1 MTKNDVYN
9 DKKYEGL
16 VPQHITKRLKNKHHS
31 KSKTPRSIQKK
42 QNLKLVNNSNKNNE
56 IKRANTSVEI
66 YPPSCVPY
74 EIFDKTPINNEKVE
88 TRFFDK
94 NLKSYDN
101 SKNLM
106 QSNKEHKLS
115 IEGNTKYKINPSPY
129 KRREKSIDELIQY
142 LQRQVEEIEQ
152 LEIIEKAK
160 SKNKH
165 AYGIKPAKKYLKKK
179 SKSKSRSH
187 SPNETRTPTKTVKIS
202 FPRNQI
208 PNKTPKD
215 QLTTLQPKSKKKP
228 IKDQK
233 SSRNK

>member
-1 MTKNDVYN
+1 MLQK
-9 DKKYEGL
+9 E
-16 VPQHITKRLKNKHHS
+16 NKHYN

-56 IKRANTSVEI
+56 IKRANTSAEI
-66 YPPSCVPY
+66 YPPSCVPC

-88 TRFFDK
+88 TRFVNK

-106 QSNKEHKLS
+106 QSHKEHKLS
-115 IEGNTKYKINPSPY
+115 IESNTKYKINPSPY

-152 LEIIEKAK
+152 LEIIEKGK

-165 AYGIKPAKKYLKKK
+165 AYGIRPAKKL
-179 SKSKSRSH
+179 
-187 SPNETRTPTKTVKIS
+187 
-202 FPRNQI
+202 
-208 PNKTPKD
+208 
-215 QLTTLQPKSKKKP
+215 
-228 IKDQK
+228 
-233 SSRNK
+233 